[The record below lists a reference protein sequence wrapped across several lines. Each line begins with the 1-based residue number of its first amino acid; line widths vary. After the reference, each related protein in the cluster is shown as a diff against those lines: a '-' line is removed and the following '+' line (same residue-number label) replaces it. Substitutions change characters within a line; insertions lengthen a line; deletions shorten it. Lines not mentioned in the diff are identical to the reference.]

1 MAAKKESAT
10 TVANADDQARA
21 EALVADGGT
30 TADPAPVS
38 ATPKADE
45 HDRAE
50 TLALD
55 GGAVADPAPAAE
67 LTEASGAIV
76 EPAIVDAVDLTHE
89 AIDAN
94 PRSGTSA
101 VQNAIDLNDAK
112 RANPTDPGFA
122 GQGIDMSVYG
132 TPKTDG
138 DKA

>member
-21 EALVADGGT
+21 AQAENAGIAV
-30 TADPAPVS
+30 DPAPVS

-55 GGAVADPAPAAE
+55 GGAVADPAPASE

-76 EPAIVDAVDLTHE
+76 EPAIVDAVDVTHE